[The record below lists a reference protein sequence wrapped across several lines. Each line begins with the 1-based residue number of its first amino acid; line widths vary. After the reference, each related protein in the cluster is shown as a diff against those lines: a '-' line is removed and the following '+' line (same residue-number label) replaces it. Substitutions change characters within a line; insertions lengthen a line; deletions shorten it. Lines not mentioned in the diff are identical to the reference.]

1 MAIGTG
7 SLLRSDSLKNYTP
20 LGEEGNP
27 VYKWATQIRVA
38 IRRNIGAENIN
49 VFAIPQI
56 NEDGD
61 ILDWYAPESGSVV
74 PWSSATEDEQISAKE
89 QLAEIQQKLLAT
101 ENKKEKSADKEQ
113 TVFKRLLKHV
123 IQFPDDQHVY
133 LVNGKPVLTFWG
145 FVNIN
150 SAPSIDPLT
159 LLRIPELPKPADIV
173 SIPVHDT
180 VVETLPVKRRS
191 LWWWL
196 LLLPLLLLLSFFL
209 LRSCHVLPPSIN
221 LGGISLPD
229 GSLNIDPSLDI
240 DPSIDISTG
249 NRQSVGNIDGNLSA
263 GSIEIAEGMLPEL
276 TPEEISE
283 QALELDE
290 KVLEQQPEIT
300 SEPKEENP
308 ENIPPVPENKPD
320 LDSTQSQQQ
329 PLEIPKNSAGNKSLD
344 FLNGSWQANS
354 GLMDAQGRPVNLEY
368 DFKDGKGNVRIRKN
382 DGTVCTGKV
391 EASMVNS
398 KLGFSDTGKIKCPD
412 GKAFQ
417 PAKVQCE
424 VNSAN
429 KTVCEGSYK
438 NGAKFNMDV
447 TKSAQ
452 AEK

>member
-49 VFAIPQI
+49 VFAIPQV

-74 PWSSATEDEQISAKE
+74 PWSSATRDEQISAKE
-89 QLAEIQQKLLAT
+89 QLAEIQQKLLET
-101 ENKKEKSADKEQ
+101 ENKLVKSEDKEQ

-145 FVNIN
+145 FIN
-150 SAPSIDPLT
+150 TDSAPSTNPLT
-159 LLRIPELPKPADIV
+159 LLRIPELAQPLEV
-173 SIPVHDT
+173 TSIPVHDT
-180 VVETLPVKRRS
+180 VVEALPVKRRS

-196 LLLPLLLLLSFFL
+196 LLLPLLLLLFFL
-209 LRSCHVLPPSIN
+209 LRSCNALPPSLN
-221 LGGISLPD
+221 LGDISTPD
-229 GSLNIDPSLDI
+229 EPLDIPSTPVIDPA
-240 DPSIDISTG
+240 IDISTRSHQNTG
-249 NRQSVGNIDGNLSA
+249 IIDSNLSTDA
-263 GSIEIAEGMLPEL
+263 IETPEDTLPEL
-276 TPEEISE
+276 TPEKIPE
-283 QALELDE
+283 QALEPDKNPLE
-290 KVLEQQPEIT
+290 KPPEIT
-300 SEPKEENP
+300 PVAEEENIEKSPLLP
-308 ENIPPVPENKPD
+308 ETDANPETP
-320 LDSTQSQQQ
+320 SQK
-329 PLEIPKNSAGNKSLD
+329 PLEIPKNSVENKSLD
-344 FLNGSWQANS
+344 FLDGSWQANS

-382 DGTVCTGKV
+382 DGTICTGKV
-391 EASMVNS
+391 EASMKGS
-398 KLGFSDTGKIKCPD
+398 ELGFSDTGKIKCPN
-412 GKAFQ
+412 GKSFQ
-417 PAKVQCE
+417 PAKVQCK

-447 TKSAQ
+447 TKSTKNQ
-452 AEK
+452 

>member
-49 VFAIPQI
+49 VFAIPQV

-74 PWSSATEDEQISAKE
+74 PWSSATRDEQISAKE
-89 QLAEIQQKLLAT
+89 QLADIQQKLLAA
-101 ENKKEKSADKEQ
+101 ENRQDKSEDKEQ

-145 FVNIN
+145 FVNTD
-150 SAPSIDPLT
+150 SAPSSDPLT
-159 LLRIPELPKPADIV
+159 LLRIPELPKPAEIT

-180 VVETLPVKRRS
+180 AVEALPVKRRS

-196 LLLPLLLLLSFFL
+196 LLLPLLLLLFFL
-209 LRSCHVLPPSIN
+209 LRSCNVLPPSVN
-221 LGGISLPD
+221 LGGISAPD
-229 GSLNIDPSLDI
+229 LALDIDPSLDL

-249 NRQSVGNIDGNLSA
+249 IHRGIGNIDSKLSA
-263 GSIEIAEGMLPEL
+263 DSIETPEGILPEPTAEEIPEQALESDESALEKQPEL
-276 TPEEISE
+276 TPE
-283 QALELDE
+283 
-290 KVLEQQPEIT
+290 
-300 SEPKEENP
+300 PKEE
-308 ENIPPVPENKPD
+308 EKVSPVPENSPRPE
-320 LDSTQSQQQ
+320 TPPQQ
-329 PLEIPKNSAGNKSLD
+329 PLELPKNPAENKSLD

-368 DFKDGKGNVRIRKN
+368 DFKDGKGDVRIRKN

-391 EASMVNS
+391 EASMKGS
-398 KLGFSDTGKIKCPD
+398 ELSFSDAGKIKCPN
-412 GKAFQ
+412 GKSFQ
-417 PAKVQCE
+417 PAKVQCKI
-424 VNSAN
+424 NSAN
-429 KTVCEGSYK
+429 QTVCEGSYK
-438 NGAKFNMDV
+438 NGARFNMDV

-452 AEK
+452 TEK